1 MAAQLSC
8 SFCGKRVDEKKAYVE
23 LRGVEPGL
31 VRATSI
37 AGRAG
42 LRKQG
47 VLRFCNRQE
56 LVSWLGKNPAGS

>member
-1 MAAQLSC
+1 MAQQLSC
-8 SFCGKRVDEKKAYVE
+8 SFCGKRVDSKKAYVE
-23 LRGVEPGL
+23 LRDVEPGR

-47 VLRFCNRQE
+47 VLRFCDRQE
-56 LVSWLGKNPAGS
+56 LASWLAKSPASS